1 MQYISIGGDR
11 MKLIIIKKKYLLI
24 SAIFLIVILTLGLFI
39 FKKSKIMP
47 VTYLPIANK
56 VIAIDAGHGG
66 VDPGAVS
73 KRGIKE
79 DEINL
84 EIALKL
90 KRLIE
95 QSGGIVVMTRFEDEG
110 LYTSEAK
117 TLRQMKRED
126 LSKRKEIVNESN
138 SEIFISIHLNS
149 FIRSTYYGAQTFYK
163 KDSEEGEKLAIII
176 QNELR
181 NILDKDN
188 NRQPQDR
195 DDIYILNEVNIPSV
209 LVECGFLSN
218 ANEEQLLTNESYQ
231 EKIAWSI
238 YVGIMNYFNEM
249 NLGYD
254 Y

>member
-95 QSGGIVVMTRFEDEG
+95 QSGGIVVMTRSEDEG

-138 SEIFISIHLNS
+138 SEVFISIHLNS

-163 KDSEEGEKLAIII
+163 KGSEEGERLAIII
-176 QNELR
+176 QNELK

>member
-1 MQYISIGGDR
+1 

-39 FKKSKIMP
+39 LKKSKIMP

-95 QSGGIVVMTRFEDEG
+95 QSGGIVVMTRSEDEG
-110 LYTSEAK
+110 LYTTEAK

-138 SEIFISIHLNS
+138 SEVFISIHLNS

-163 KDSEEGEKLAIII
+163 KDSEEGERLAIII
-176 QNELR
+176 QNELK

>member
-1 MQYISIGGDR
+1 
-11 MKLIIIKKKYLLI
+11 MKLIIIKKKYLQIAGILLI
-24 SAIFLIVILTLGLFI
+24 GILILGFFI
-39 FKKSKIMP
+39 FKKSKTMP

-56 VIAIDAGHGG
+56 VIAIDPGHGG

-73 KRGIKE
+73 KSGIKE

-84 EIALKL
+84 QISLKL

-110 LYTSEAK
+110 LYTSDSK

-126 LSKRKEIVNESN
+126 LFNRKEIVNESN

-149 FIRSTYYGAQTFYK
+149 FIRSTYYGAQTFYR
-163 KDSEEGEKLAIII
+163 KDSEEGEQLAVII
-176 QNELR
+176 QNELK
-181 NILDKDN
+181 NTLDKDN
-188 NRQPQDR
+188 NRQPQVR
-195 DDIYILNEVNIPSV
+195 DDIYILNEVNVPSV

-218 ANEEQLLTNESYQ
+218 SNEEKLLINESYQ
-231 EKIAWSI
+231 EKIAWAI

-249 NLGYD
+249 NLGFD

>member
-24 SAIFLIVILTLGLFI
+24 SAIFLIIILTLGLFI

-95 QSGGIVVMTRFEDEG
+95 QSGGIVVMTRSEDEG
-110 LYTSEAK
+110 LYTSDAK

-138 SEIFISIHLNS
+138 SEVFISIHLNS

-163 KDSEEGEKLAIII
+163 KDSEEGERLAIII

-218 ANEEQLLTNESYQ
+218 VNEEQLLTNESYQ